1 MRRSWKTIVTAVLA
15 WGGLGTPFAAAQ
27 FQPGG
32 YQPPIQQQPAVSP
45 YLNINRFGQPPGLN
59 YYNLVRPQIQTQ
71 QQLMNLQNQ
80 QQLLAS
86 GLAGGGAITPLDKP
100 PPTSGTGHPVNYFDW
115 SRYFPLQGL
124 PIGSAAVGP
133 GAGGIPGVTPTFGN
147 PGLRGTGITPGIGF
161 VVPR

>member
-1 MRRSWKTIVTAVLA
+1 MRRSWKTTLA
-15 WGGLGTPFAAAQ
+15 AALVWGGLAPFAAAQ
-27 FQPGG
+27 IGS

-59 YYNLVRPQIQTQ
+59 YYNLVRPQLQTQ
-71 QQLMNLQNQ
+71 QQISNLQQQ

-86 GLAGGGAITPLDKP
+86 GLGSANTITPLDQPVP
-100 PPTSGTGHPVNYFDW
+100 PSSTGHPVNYFDW

-124 PIGSAAVGP
+124 PAGGTAIGP
-133 GAGGIPGVTPTFGN
+133 GTIPGGQPSFGS
-147 PGLRGTGITPGIGF
+147 PGARSGITPGFGF